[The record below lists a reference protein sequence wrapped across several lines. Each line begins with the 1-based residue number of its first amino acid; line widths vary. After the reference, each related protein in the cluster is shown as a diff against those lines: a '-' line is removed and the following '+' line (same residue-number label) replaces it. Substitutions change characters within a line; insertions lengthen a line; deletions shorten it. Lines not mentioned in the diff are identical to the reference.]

1 MTNMSTTEVQA
12 VPAGTWAVDK
22 VHSNV
27 GFAVDYMA
35 GTFTGSFSD
44 IDASLTDGVLK
55 GSAKVASVQVK
66 DPNLEAH
73 LQSPDFFDAERNPEL
88 TFASKSIDVDGD
100 KARIDGEITIKGHTE
115 PVEITGVFTAPFADP
130 FGGTR
135 LGLKLEAKVERTKF
149 GVSWNNPLPSGE
161 PALSDEVTII
171 ADLQLSKQA

>member
-1 MTNMSTTEVQA
+1 MSTTTTTQI
-12 VPAGTWAVDK
+12 PAGTWGLDK

-44 IDASLTDGVLK
+44 IDASLVDGVLN

-66 DPNLEAH
+66 DENLETH

-100 KARIDGEITIKGHTE
+100 KLTIDGEITIKGHTE
-115 PVEITGVFTAPFADP
+115 PVEIVGVYTEPFADP

-135 LGLKLEAKVERTKF
+135 LGLKLEAKVDRTKF

-161 PALSDEVTII
+161 PALSNEVTII
-171 ADLQLSKQA
+171 AELQLSQQGEE

>member
-1 MTNMSTTEVQA
+1 MSTTETQA
-12 VPAGTWAVDK
+12 VPAGTWTVDK

-44 IDASLTDGVLK
+44 FDADVTDGVLK

-73 LQSPDFFDAERNPEL
+73 LQGPDFFDAERNPEL
-88 TFASKSIDVDGD
+88 SFESKSIDRDGD
-100 KARIDGEITIKGHTE
+100 NVKIDGEITIKGHTE
-115 PVEITGVFTAPFADP
+115 PVEITGVVTDP
-130 FGGTR
+130 IDDPYGGTR
-135 LGLKLEAKVERTKF
+135 FGLKAEAKVDRDKF

-161 PALSDEVTII
+161 PALSNEVTII
-171 ADLQLSKQA
+171 VDLQLSKQA